1 MVHSISQAAKKMNL
15 STYTLRYY
23 DKEGLL
29 PMIERSNNGVR
40 VFKEEDLEWL
50 RLIHCLKA
58 SGMPIKEIKQFLD
71 WQQEGNS
78 TLEKR
83 RNLFYQRK
91 AIIEQQIADLEKT
104 LNSVKYKCWFYDT
117 AVAAGSAEAPSRM
130 PKEEIPSEIRKAM
143 ANSNLFPA
151 E

>member
-1 MVHSISQAAKKMNL
+1 MVYSISQAAKKMNL

-71 WQQEGNS
+71 WQQEGDS

-104 LNSVKYKCWFYDT
+104 LNSVKYKY
-117 AVAAGSAEAPSRM
+117 
-130 PKEEIPSEIRKAM
+130 
-143 ANSNLFPA
+143 
-151 E
+151 